1 MKYEKEATA
10 FREKSARESQ
20 QLAELQSK
28 VTRQEDLY
36 GNLEEETANLDKHKG
51 EMDTLRRTSAR
62 LRKQAR
68 PLYYYFSLPSWIDD
82 DANDVDTDTRQRAT
96 VDAILRPF
104 RGPVRET

>member
-68 PLYYYFSLPSWIDD
+68 LYIIIFFSSFLD
-82 DANDVDTDTRQRAT
+82 R
-96 VDAILRPF
+96 
-104 RGPVRET
+104 

>member
-68 PLYYYFSLPSWIDD
+68 PILLFFSFSLGSMTTRTM
-82 DANDVDTDTRQRAT
+82 DTDTRQRAIFDT
-96 VDAILRPF
+96 ILRPF